1 MVTAWILVLA
11 AGATGSGS
19 AFDPKGYIQT
29 LPEEKADDD
38 GDLLDDD
45 APETAVSVG
54 PVPKREVAV
63 TRADLK
69 VDGKLVVALKSA
81 FGTIYIAKA
90 DGITPASLDAAVCAS
105 AKPEP
110 TDVAPD
116 HPLDGADRKLEGTII
131 KAIET
136 HCRPAPRGGKA
147 P

>member
-1 MVTAWILVLA
+1 MITAWVLVLA
-11 AGATGSGS
+11 AGGAGSGS
-19 AFDPKGYIQT
+19 AFDPKAYIQT
-29 LPEEKADDD
+29 LPTEDEDEGDIGVGDEAEKPPAKPAES
-38 GDLLDDD
+38 L
-45 APETAVSVG
+45 
-54 PVPKREVAV
+54 EVV
-63 TRADLK
+63 KRADLK

-116 HPLDGADRKLEGTII
+116 RPLDGADRKLEGAII

-136 HCRPAPRGGKA
+136 HCRPAKA
-147 P
+147 AGQGDKIP